1 MILAAGRGVRL
12 KPLTDHTPKPM
23 LAVGG
28 APLISHQLRWLADAG
43 VRQVVINLHHLGE
56 QIESHVGNGKAFGL
70 QVAYSREAQLLE
82 TGGGLVKA
90 LPLLGDA
97 PFWLLNADIHTN
109 FPFRQFPTRLPGGV
123 LAHLLLT
130 PKPAFRAKGD
140 FNWRDGKV
148 IGQGDD
154 YVFCGLALVHPA
166 LVLGRPETPF
176 SLREPYLQAVAAGAV
191 SAQIWPG
198 WWTDIGTSDQLEAAR
213 RRQRGMASGDPRPS
227 QSPRKAPIGPTQ
239 AF

>member
-23 LAVGG
+23 LAVGD

-43 VRQVVINLHHLGE
+43 IGQVVINLHHLGE
-56 QIESHVGNGKAFGL
+56 QIEGYVGDGKAFGL
-70 QVAYSREAQLLE
+70 QVAYSREAHLLE

-90 LPLLGDA
+90 LPLLGNA
-97 PFWLLNADIHTN
+97 PFWLLNGDIHTD
-109 FPFRQFPTRLPGGV
+109 FPFRQFPVSLPKGI
-123 LAHLLLT
+123 LAHMLLT
-130 PKPAFRAKGD
+130 PKPRFRAKGD

-154 YVFCGLALVHPA
+154 YVFCGLALLHPA
-166 LVLGRPETPF
+166 LVQGRRATPF

-198 WWTDIGTSDQLEAAR
+198 WWTDIGTPDQLEAVR
-213 RRQRGMASGDPRPS
+213 RRQRGKAGGDRDHPKALPLE
-227 QSPRKAPIGPTQ
+227 RKFLAGG
-239 AF
+239 